1 MINIKYLL
9 DDPNAIL
16 EKLKSRGY
24 SLDIDLIKKL
34 KTKRKDTITI
44 KEQLSAEKNKIS
56 DAFKGQATDKAKAKL
71 KEDSQTLEKE
81 ISSNKIALLDI
92 ESKLNDQLLQIP
104 NIPDSGIP
112 IGDEN
117 SNKVIKSWG
126 SPSANNNNDHSA
138 LFEKNKLIDF
148 ESGVMLAKSRFTVM
162 HSGLAKLHRSLVSFM
177 LDKHIANGYKEYYLP
192 YLVNSESLIG
202 TGQLPKFKEDLFKIA
217 GEDLYLIPTGE
228 VPLTGLYKNSI
239 LSESEL
245 PIKMV
250 SHTPCFRS
258 EAGSYGKD
266 TRGMIRQHQ
275 FDKIELVQIVMPSDS
290 EQVLEDITSSAEL
303 ILELLELPYQRVL
316 LASEDIGFSAAK
328 TFDIEVWM
336 PSQSSYREVS
346 SCSCFTDF
354 QSRRLNIKYK
364 DNNKNKI
371 HPYTLNG
378 SGLAVGR
385 TLIALVENHTK
396 DNIINIPKALQDYF
410 GDNVLKL

>member
-1 MINIKYLL
+1 
-9 DDPNAIL
+9 
-16 EKLKSRGY
+16 
-24 SLDIDLIKKL
+24 
-34 KTKRKDTITI
+34 
-44 KEQLSAEKNKIS
+44 
-56 DAFKGQATDKAKAKL
+56 
-71 KEDSQTLEKE
+71 
-81 ISSNKIALLDI
+81 
-92 ESKLNDQLLQIP
+92 
-104 NIPDSGIP
+104 
-112 IGDEN
+112 
-117 SNKVIKSWG
+117 
-126 SPSANNNNDHSA
+126 
-138 LFEKNKLIDF
+138 
-148 ESGVMLAKSRFTVM
+148 
-162 HSGLAKLHRSLVSFM
+162 
-177 LDKHIANGYKEYYLP
+177 
-192 YLVNSESLIG
+192 
-202 TGQLPKFKEDLFKIA
+202 
-217 GEDLYLIPTGE
+217 
-228 VPLTGLYKNSI
+228 
-239 LSESEL
+239 
-245 PIKMV
+245 MV

>member
-1 MINIKYLL
+1 MINIKNLL
-9 DDPNAIL
+9 DDPNVIL

-24 SLDIDLIKKL
+24 SLDVDLIKKL
-34 KTKRKDTITI
+34 NTKRKDTITI
-44 KEQLSAEKNKIS
+44 KEKLSAEKNKIS

-162 HSGLAKLHRSLVSFM
+162 HSGLAKLHRSLISFM

-202 TGQLPKFKEDLFKIA
+202 TGQLPKFEEDLFKIA

-245 PIKMV
+245 PIRMV

-290 EQVLEDITSSAEL
+290 EQVLEEITSSAEL
-303 ILELLELPYQRVL
+303 LLELLELPYQRVL

-385 TLIALVENHTK
+385 TLVALVENHTK

-410 GDNVLKL
+410 GDDVLKL

>member
-1 MINIKYLL
+1 MINIKNLL

-34 KTKRKDTITI
+34 NTKRKDTITI

-56 DAFKGQATDKAKAKL
+56 DAFKGQATDKAKAIL

-217 GEDLYLIPTGE
+217 GF
-228 VPLTGLYKNSI
+228 V
-239 LSESEL
+239 
-245 PIKMV
+245 
-250 SHTPCFRS
+250 
-258 EAGSYGKD
+258 
-266 TRGMIRQHQ
+266 
-275 FDKIELVQIVMPSDS
+275 
-290 EQVLEDITSSAEL
+290 
-303 ILELLELPYQRVL
+303 
-316 LASEDIGFSAAK
+316 
-328 TFDIEVWM
+328 
-336 PSQSSYREVS
+336 
-346 SCSCFTDF
+346 
-354 QSRRLNIKYK
+354 
-364 DNNKNKI
+364 
-371 HPYTLNG
+371 
-378 SGLAVGR
+378 
-385 TLIALVENHTK
+385 
-396 DNIINIPKALQDYF
+396 
-410 GDNVLKL
+410 

>member
-1 MINIKYLL
+1 MINIKNLL
-9 DDPNAIL
+9 DDPNVIL

-24 SLDIDLIKKL
+24 SLDVDLIKKL
-34 KTKRKDTITI
+34 NTKRKDTITI
-44 KEQLSAEKNKIS
+44 KEKLSAEKNKIS

-126 SPSANNNNDHSA
+126 SPTANNNNDHSA

-162 HSGLAKLHRSLVSFM
+162 HSGLAKLHRSLISFM

-202 TGQLPKFKEDLFKIA
+202 TGQLPKFEEDLFKIS

-245 PIKMV
+245 PIRMV

-385 TLIALVENHTK
+385 TLVALVENHTK
-396 DNIINIPKALQDYF
+396 DNIISIPKALQDYF
-410 GDNVLKL
+410 GDDVLKL